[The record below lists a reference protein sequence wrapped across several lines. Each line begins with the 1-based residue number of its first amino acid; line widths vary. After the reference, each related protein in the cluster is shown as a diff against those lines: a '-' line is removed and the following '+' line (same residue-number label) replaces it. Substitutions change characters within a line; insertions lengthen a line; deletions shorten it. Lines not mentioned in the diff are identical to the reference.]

1 MLFKKDIRKEV
12 IRELK
17 NERDELLKIL
27 KAIINKFGKQEMV
40 VSNEEIEKA
49 KQYQLYVSNEYLSF
63 AKRYQL
69 INPREI
75 LDSYKEV

>member
-1 MLFKKDIRKEV
+1 MTFKKQKKILL
-12 IRELK
+12 RELK
-17 NERDELLKIL
+17 NERDELLNVL
-27 KAIINKFGKQEMV
+27 KAIINKFGKQEMI
-40 VSNEEIEKA
+40 VSDEEIAKA
-49 KQYQLYVSNEYLSF
+49 EQYQLYVSNEYLSC